1 VALSFLT
8 RRPSVLAIPKASR
21 EAHAADNAGA
31 GGLVLGDDETAL
43 LEQAF
48 PRGPR
53 PRSLPML

>member
-1 VALSFLT
+1 VALRFLT
-8 RRPSVLAIPKASR
+8 RLPAVFAIPKAAKP
-21 EAHAADNAGA
+21 EHAADNAGA
-31 GGLVLGDDETAL
+31 VQLRLTAGDIAR

>member
-1 VALSFLT
+1 VF
-8 RRPSVLAIPKASR
+8 AIPKASSV
-21 EAHAADNAGA
+21 AHAAENAAA
-31 GGLVLGDDETAL
+31 GDLVLGGDEIAA